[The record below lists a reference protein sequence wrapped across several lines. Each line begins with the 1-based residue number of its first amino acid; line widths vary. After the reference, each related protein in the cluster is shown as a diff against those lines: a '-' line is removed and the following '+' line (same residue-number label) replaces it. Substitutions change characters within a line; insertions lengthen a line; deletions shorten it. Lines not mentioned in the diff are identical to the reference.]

1 MSEIPGS
8 TWTPA
13 PALASPSPA
22 LNGRPA
28 RSPAPSAA
36 VGTEAR
42 PIADYALLSDCQG
55 AALVARDGSVDWL
68 CLPRFD
74 AASVFARLLDS
85 AAGHWWIRPVG
96 VFTVRRAYVD
106 TTMVLRT
113 EFRTDTGTVQ
123 VTDAL
128 AVGPNAS
135 GRALGREAPHAL
147 LRVVECTEGS
157 ARVAVEF
164 APRPDYGAFR
174 PILTPAD
181 GGLLCPFG
189 SGSLL
194 LSSPVRL
201 EGRTTARGQV
211 ALSAGERAGFALQYV
226 PVGGRRRL
234 WGQKDIDRA
243 LGTTLDAWGS
253 WAALN
258 QRYEGP
264 WRDAVHLSGRVLQAL
279 TFAPTG
285 AVVAAPTTSL
295 PEAVGGER
303 NWDYRFSWVRD
314 ASFTLHALSV
324 AACPGEAEAFFTWM
338 ARTASAEGPAD
349 GNPLQV
355 LYGVGGERVLTE
367 RTLDHLT
374 GWGGSRPV
382 RVGNDAWRQ
391 RQLDI
396 YGELLDAAYRLRGR
410 LGRLDGYSR
419 RFLVSLADAAAAH
432 WREPDHG
439 IWEVRGRPQH
449 FVYSKLMCWVALD
462 RAIALADELDAAAQV
477 PGWTSARAE
486 IRAAIEERGWSR
498 RAGAYSQAFGSD
510 LLDAS
515 ALMLPIT
522 GFTSPDDPRT
532 WATVAAVRE
541 RLTGP
546 SGLVH
551 RYQRVDDG
559 LVGEEGA
566 FLMCSFWL
574 AQSLAL
580 MGNMAEA
587 REAFERAAACAND
600 VGLLAEEV
608 DPADGQLLGNFPQA
622 LSHIGLVNAAWA
634 IGQAEAAAGG
644 REAAGSTPATS
655 RCQGLRD
662 P

>member
-1 MSEIPGS
+1 M
-8 TWTPA
+8 
-13 PALASPSPA
+13 
-22 LNGRPA
+22 
-28 RSPAPSAA
+28 
-36 VGTEAR
+36 GTEAR

-74 AASVFARLLDS
+74 SASVFARLLDRS
-85 AAGHWWIRPVG
+85 AGHWSISPVG
-96 VFTVRRAYVD
+96 EFTVHRAYVD

-113 EFRTDTGTVQ
+113 EFRTATGTVV

-128 AVGPNAS
+128 AVGPNTS
-135 GRALGREAPHAL
+135 GRSLGREVPHTL
-147 LRVVECTEGS
+147 LRAVECTQG
-157 ARVAVEF
+157 AVRMAVEYG
-164 APRPDYGAFR
+164 PRPEYGAIR
-174 PILTPAD
+174 PLLAPAD
-181 GGLLCPFG
+181 GGLHCSFG

-194 LSSPVRL
+194 LSSPIRL
-201 EGRTTARGQV
+201 EGRVTARGHL
-211 ALSAGERAGFALQYV
+211 ALSAGERAGFALQYA

-234 WGQKDIDRA
+234 WTQDDIGQALRA
-243 LGTTLDAWGS
+243 TLDAWRS

-314 ASFTLHALSV
+314 ASFTLRALSV
-324 AACPGEAEAFFTWM
+324 AACPGEAEAFFSWM

-349 GNPLQV
+349 GRPLQV
-355 LYGVGGERVLTE
+355 LYGVGGERQLTE
-367 RTLDHLT
+367 RTLGHLT

-382 RVGNDAWRQ
+382 RIGNDAWRQ
-391 RQLDI
+391 HQLDI
-396 YGELLDAAYRLRGR
+396 YGELLDAAYLLRGR
-410 LGRLDGYSR
+410 LNRLDGHGR
-419 RFLVSLADAAAAH
+419 WFLISLADAAAAH
-432 WREPDHG
+432 WAERDHG

-462 RAIALADELDAAAQV
+462 RAIALADELDAAARV
-477 PGWTSARAE
+477 PAWTSARSV
-486 IRAAIEERGWSR
+486 IRTTIEEHGWSE

-522 GFTSPDDPRT
+522 GFIEPDDPRAR
-532 WATVAAVRE
+532 ATVTAVRE

-559 LVGEEGA
+559 LAGEEGP
-566 FLMCSFWL
+566 FLMCTFWL
-574 AQSLAL
+574 AQALVL
-580 MGNMAEA
+580 MGKAADA
-587 REAFERAAACAND
+587 RKVFERAAACAND
-600 VGLLAEEV
+600 VGLLAEEA
-608 DPADGQLLGNFPQA
+608 DPVGGQLLGNFPQA

-634 IGQAEAAAGG
+634 IGRAEAAM
-644 REAAGSTPATS
+644 R
-655 RCQGLRD
+655 R
-662 P
+662 

>member
-1 MSEIPGS
+1 M
-8 TWTPA
+8 
-13 PALASPSPA
+13 
-22 LNGRPA
+22 
-28 RSPAPSAA
+28 RSPIPVAA
-36 VGTEAR
+36 VGSEAR

-55 AALVARDGSVDWL
+55 SALVARDGSVDWL
-68 CLPRFD
+68 CFPRFD
-74 AASVFARLLDS
+74 SASVFARLLDGS
-85 AAGHWWIRPVG
+85 AGHWWIRPAG
-96 VFTVRRAYVD
+96 VFSAHRAYMD

-123 VTDAL
+123 LTDAL
-128 AVGPNAS
+128 AVGPNVT
-135 GRALGREAPHAL
+135 GRVLGREVPHAL
-147 LRVVECTEGS
+147 LRVVECTQGS
-157 ARVAVEF
+157 ARVAVEY
-164 APRPDYGAFR
+164 APRPEYGSIR
-174 PILTPAD
+174 STLVPSD

-194 LSSPVRL
+194 LSSPVRI
-201 EGRTTARGQV
+201 EGRATARGQV
-211 ALSAGERAGFALQYV
+211 VLSAGERVGFALQYV
-226 PVGGRRRL
+226 PVGSHPHA
-234 WGQKDIDRA
+234 WTQADIEAA
-243 LGTTLDAWGS
+243 LSTTLDAWQS

-324 AACPGEAEAFFTWM
+324 AACPGEAEAFFSWM
-338 ARTASAEGPAD
+338 ARTVSAEGPAD
-349 GNPLQV
+349 GQQLQV
-355 LYGVGGERVLTE
+355 LYGVGGERELTE
-367 RTLDHLT
+367 HTLGHLT
-374 GWGGSRPV
+374 GWGGSWPV
-382 RVGNDAWRQ
+382 RIGNDAWRQ

-396 YGELLDAAYRLRGR
+396 YGELLDAAHLLRGR
-410 LGRLDGYSR
+410 LSRLDGHSR
-419 RFLVSLADAAAAH
+419 RFLISLADAAAAH
-432 WREPDHG
+432 WSEPDHS

-477 PGWTSARAE
+477 PAWRSARAV
-486 IRAAIEERGWSR
+486 IRAAIEEQGWSR
-498 RAGAYSQAFGSD
+498 RAGAYSQTFGSD

-522 GFTSPDDPRT
+522 GFTAPDDPRAR
-532 WATVAAVRE
+532 ATVVAVRE

-551 RYQRVDDG
+551 RYERVDDG

-574 AQSLAL
+574 AHALAL
-580 MGNMAEA
+580 MGEVSEA
-587 REAFERAAACAND
+587 REVFERTAACAND

-608 DPADGQLLGNFPQA
+608 DPMGGRLLGNFPQA

-634 IGQAEAAAGG
+634 IGRAEAAVHG
-644 REAAGSTPATS
+644 
-655 RCQGLRD
+655 
-662 P
+662 

>member
-1 MSEIPGS
+1 MTEIPG
-8 TWTPA
+8 WTRA
-13 PALASPSPA
+13 PDPSVVPPSFA
-22 LNGRPA
+22 ANGYPV
-28 RSPAPSAA
+28 RSPVPSTA
-36 VGTEAR
+36 VRTEAR

-74 AASVFARLLDS
+74 SASVFARLLDS
-85 AAGHWWIRPVG
+85 SAGHWWIRPAG
-96 VFTVRRAYVD
+96 AFNASRAYVD

-113 EFRTDTGTVQ
+113 EFRTDTGTLHA
-123 VTDAL
+123 TDAL
-128 AVGPNAS
+128 AVDPNAS
-135 GRALGREAPHAL
+135 GRALGREVPHTL

-157 ARVAVEF
+157 VRIAVEF
-164 APRPDYGAFR
+164 APRPDYGAIR
-174 PILTPAD
+174 PLLAPAD
-181 GGLLCPFG
+181 GGLVCQFG
-189 SGSLL
+189 SGSLV

-201 EGRTTARGQV
+201 TGRATARGRLV
-211 ALSAGERAGFALQYV
+211 LRAGERAAFALQYV
-226 PVGGRRRL
+226 PLGGRRRL
-234 WGQKDIDRA
+234 WSQETIGQA
-243 LGTTLDAWGS
+243 LQTTLDGWRS

-264 WRDAVHLSGRVLQAL
+264 WKDAVHLSGRILQAL
-279 TFAPTG
+279 TYAPTG

-303 NWDYRFSWVRD
+303 NWDYRFSWARD
-314 ASFTLHALSV
+314 GSFTLRALAI
-324 AACPGEAEAFFTWM
+324 AACPGEAQAFFTWM

-355 LYGVGGERVLTE
+355 LYGVDGERELTE
-367 RTLDHLT
+367 RTLHHLT

-382 RVGNDAWRQ
+382 RIGNDAWRQ

-396 YGELLDAAYRLRGR
+396 YGELLDAAYQLRGR
-410 LGRLDGYSR
+410 LDRLDAHGR
-419 RFLVSLADAAAAH
+419 RFLVSLADAAAVH

-462 RAIALADELDAAAQV
+462 RAIALADELEAVARV
-477 PGWTSARAE
+477 PDWISARAE
-486 IRAAIEERGWSR
+486 IRAAIEEQGWSV
-498 RAGAYSQAFGSD
+498 RAHAYAQAFGSD

-522 GFTSPDDPRT
+522 GFVQPDDVRAR
-532 WATVAAVRE
+532 ATVAAVRE
-541 RLTGP
+541 RLTDP

-574 AQSLAL
+574 AHSLAL
-580 MGNMAEA
+580 MGEIAEA
-587 REAFERAAACAND
+587 REMFERAAACAND
-600 VGLLAEEV
+600 LGLLAEEA
-608 DPADGQLLGNFPQA
+608 DPGSGQLLGNFPQA

-634 IGQAEAAAGG
+634 IGQAEAAGQ
-644 REAAGSTPATS
+644 R
-655 RCQGLRD
+655 
-662 P
+662 

>member
-1 MSEIPGS
+1 MNKIPG
-8 TWTPA
+8 WMRVPA
-13 PALASPSPA
+13 PQVLAPSPVV
-22 LNGRPA
+22 NGHPVHSPLPA
-28 RSPAPSAA
+28 AA

-74 AASVFARLLDS
+74 SASVFARLLDRS
-85 AAGHWWIRPVG
+85 AGHWWIRPVG
-96 VFTVRRAYVD
+96 VFTARRAYVD

-113 EFRTDTGTVQ
+113 EFRTDTGVVQ

-128 AVGPNAS
+128 AVGPNTT
-135 GRALGREAPHAL
+135 GRVLGREAPHTL
-147 LRVVECTEGS
+147 LRVVQCTEGS
-157 ARVAVEF
+157 AEVAVEF
-164 APRPDYGAFR
+164 APRPDYGAIQ
-174 PILTPAD
+174 PLLTPAD
-181 GGLLCPFG
+181 GGLLCAFD

-194 LSSPVRL
+194 LSSPLRL
-201 EGRTTARGQV
+201 EGRTTVRGQLTLNV
-211 ALSAGERAGFALQYV
+211 GERAGFALTHV
-226 PVGGRRRL
+226 PVGGRREL
-234 WGQKDIDRA
+234 WSQDRIGEA
-243 LGTTLDAWGS
+243 LRTTLDAWRS

-279 TFAPTG
+279 TYAPTG

-295 PEAVGGER
+295 PEALGGER

-324 AACPGEAEAFFTWM
+324 AACPGEAEAFFSWM
-338 ARTASAEGPAD
+338 ARTASAEGLAN
-349 GNPLQV
+349 GQSLQV
-355 LYGVGGERVLTE
+355 LFGVGGEWEVTE

-382 RVGNDAWRQ
+382 RIGNDAWRQ
-391 RQLDI
+391 RQLDV
-396 YGELLDAAYRLRGR
+396 YGELLDAAYRLRGQ
-410 LGRLDGYSR
+410 LNRLDEHGR
-419 RFLVSLADAAAAH
+419 WFLISLADAAANH
-432 WREPDHG
+432 WTEPDHG

-462 RAIALADELDAAAQV
+462 RAIGLADELDAAIRV
-477 PGWTSARAE
+477 PVWKAARE
-486 IRAAIEERGWSR
+486 VIREAIEEHGWSR
-498 RAGAYSQAFGSD
+498 QAGAYSQAFGSD

-522 GFTSPDDPRT
+522 GFTMPDDPRT
-532 WATVAAVRE
+532 QATVTAVRE

-546 SGLVH
+546 SGLIH
-551 RYQRVDDG
+551 RYERVDDG
-559 LVGEEGA
+559 LAGEEGA

-574 AQSLAL
+574 AHALAL
-580 MGNMAEA
+580 MGEGAEA
-587 REAFERAAACAND
+587 REVFEQAAACAND

-608 DPADGQLLGNFPQA
+608 DPTGWQLLGNFPQA

-634 IGQAEAAAGG
+634 IGRAEAGAYG
-644 REAAGSTPATS
+644 
-655 RCQGLRD
+655 
-662 P
+662 

>member
-1 MSEIPGS
+1 M
-8 TWTPA
+8 
-13 PALASPSPA
+13 
-22 LNGRPA
+22 
-28 RSPAPSAA
+28 
-36 VGTEAR
+36 GTEAR

-74 AASVFARLLDS
+74 AASVLARLLDS
-85 AAGHWWIRPVG
+85 SAGHWWIRPVG
-96 VFTVRRAYVD
+96 VFTVRRAYAD

-135 GRALGREAPHAL
+135 GRALGREVPHTL

-164 APRPDYGAFR
+164 APRPDYGA
-174 PILTPAD
+174 ILPLLAPAE
-181 GGLLCPFG
+181 GGLLCRIG

-201 EGRTTARGQV
+201 EGRTTARGQLV
-211 ALSAGERAGFALQYV
+211 LSAGERAGFALQYV

-234 WGQKDIDRA
+234 WSQEDIDRA
-243 LGTTLDAWGS
+243 LRTTLDAWRS

-324 AACPGEAEAFFTWM
+324 AACPGEAEEFFTWM

-367 RTLDHLT
+367 RTLHHLT

-382 RVGNDAWRQ
+382 RIGNDAWRQ

-410 LGRLDGYSR
+410 LGRLDGHGR
-419 RFLVSLADAAAAH
+419 LFLVSLADAAAAH

-462 RAIALADELDAAAQV
+462 RAIALADELDATARVTA
-477 PGWTSARAE
+477 WTSARAE
-486 IRAAIEERGWSR
+486 IRAAIEKHGWSR
-498 RAGAYSQAFGSD
+498 RVRAYSQAFGSD

-522 GFTSPDDPRT
+522 GFTAPDDLRAR
-532 WATVAAVRE
+532 ATVAAVRE
-541 RLTGP
+541 HLTGP

-559 LVGEEGA
+559 LAGEEGA

-574 AQSLAL
+574 AHGLAL
-580 MGNMAEA
+580 MGEVAEA
-587 REAFERAAACAND
+587 REVFEQAAACAND

-608 DPADGQLLGNFPQA
+608 DPVGGHLLGNFPQA

-634 IGQAEAAAGG
+634 IGQAEEAG
-644 REAAGSTPATS
+644 R
-655 RCQGLRD
+655 R
-662 P
+662 